1 MEQLNGLQKIEN
13 SLQEANLERSLLN
26 LALDNLYK

>member
-13 SLQEANLERSLLN
+13 SLQEANLEHLLSN